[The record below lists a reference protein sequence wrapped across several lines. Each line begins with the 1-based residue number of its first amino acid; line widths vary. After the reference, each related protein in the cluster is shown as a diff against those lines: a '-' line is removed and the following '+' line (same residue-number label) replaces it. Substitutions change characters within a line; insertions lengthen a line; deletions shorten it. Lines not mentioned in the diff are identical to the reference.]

1 MSAKFNAIC
10 YIYNIAEYL
19 IQDFT
24 IEEITGIMRIKDNDL
39 TKIIYLKI
47 KAFILSD
54 QNIESKIKDFE
65 NEQIIMVKGKF
76 IGCD

>member
-1 MSAKFNAIC
+1 MIC
-10 YIYNIAEYL
+10 YIHNIAEYL

-54 QNIESKIKDFE
+54 QNIKPKIKDFE

>member
-1 MSAKFNAIC
+1 MSAKFNMIC
-10 YIYNIAEYL
+10 YIHNIAEYL

-24 IEEITGIMRIKDNDL
+24 IEEIT
-39 TKIIYLKI
+39 
-47 KAFILSD
+47 AFILSD
-54 QNIESKIKDFE
+54 QNIKPKIKDFE